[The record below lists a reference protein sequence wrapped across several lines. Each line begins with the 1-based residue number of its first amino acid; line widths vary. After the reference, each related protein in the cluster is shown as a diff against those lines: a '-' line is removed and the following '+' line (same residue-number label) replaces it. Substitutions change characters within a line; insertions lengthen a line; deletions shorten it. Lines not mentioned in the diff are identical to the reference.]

1 MTESKVAEDPKPTGT
16 DGSKTSNRLMDRT
29 TMILASLLIG
39 QIGLAVALKYNATTY
54 GAFQA
59 NKPLISKDVEKAT
72 DIVIKQTKDG
82 PEGSTGAAGGDGATG
97 GADSTDKKN
106 VVELAL
112 HKDGARWFI
121 PKYHNF
127 PASQDG
133 IKRLMDNLKKLKRSF
148 PVATTA
154 DAATRFKVNPDDFVR
169 CVTLTEGTQ
178 PLASMFVGTSP
189 GFRKSNVRLDNE
201 TEIFAVDFSEHD
213 LNSDP
218 TDWID
223 KEAAVVKGKEIT
235 KVEMPDYT
243 VELKNSKWY
252 LTEKSGQS
260 TEISY
265 HVAEDVFE
273 KLEALSISE
282 VLDDTAPGA
291 PPATGG
297 ASPGMAPGA
306 SPTGSTGPAPSG
318 TTPGISTAKP
328 GSTPGTGTPA
338 ASGAPYSFKIAL
350 RNGKNLDYTLTQP
363 AGKNYYVLK
372 VTGSGSTLSNY
383 SLKVDSWYV
392 DEFKKV
398 TVKSLKEEW
407 QAEQA
412 HKKADAIPAS
422 LAKPKASP

>member
-16 DGSKTSNRLMDRT
+16 DGSKASHRLMDRT

-72 DIVIKQTKDG
+72 DIVIKQSKDG
-82 PEGSTGAAGGDGATG
+82 PVDSSNGATG
-97 GADSTDKKN
+97 APGAESAASTDKKN

-112 HKDGARWFI
+112 HKEGARWFI

-154 DAATRFKVNPDDFVR
+154 DAAKRFKVNPDDFVR

-223 KEAAVVKGKEIT
+223 REAAVVKGKDIT

-282 VLDDTAPGA
+282 VLDDTTAGA
-291 PPATGG
+291 PPAAGG
-297 ASPGMAPGA
+297 TAPTATPPGTPSSPPGGTPVAQPGTAPG
-306 SPTGSTGPAPSG
+306 TDG
-318 TTPGISTAKP
+318 TLAA
-328 GSTPGTGTPA
+328 TGTQ
-338 ASGAPYSFKIAL
+338 YSFKIAL
-350 RNGKNLDYTLTQP
+350 RSGKNLDYTLTQP

-422 LAKPKASP
+422 LAKPKSDKPAEAK

>member
-97 GADSTDKKN
+97 GAASTDKKN

-127 PASQDG
+127 PASPDG
-133 IKRLMDNLKKLKRSF
+133 IKRLMENLKKLKRSF

-154 DAATRFKVNPDDFVR
+154 DAAKRFKVNPDDFVR

-282 VLDDTAPGA
+282 VLDDTG
-291 PPATGG
+291 
-297 ASPGMAPGA
+297 PGA
-306 SPTGSTGPAPSG
+306 SPTTNGAPTTGAAAGASPA
-318 TTPGISTAKP
+318 TTR
-328 GSTPGTGTPA
+328 TPTPA
-338 ASGAPYSFKIAL
+338 GAPYSFKIAL

-363 AGKNYYVLK
+363 AGKNYYLLK

-383 SLKVDSWYV
+383 NLKVDSWYV

-422 LAKPKASP
+422 LAKPKADKPAEAK